1 MCEVAYLPKARGRRY
16 FKLIGGVITLILV
29 AVLLDSLIL
38 EPYAIFLS
46 TTTLNVHDPRVPSN
60 KSIKLLHLTDLH
72 ISTYGFREM
81 RVIQLVKSL
90 RPDVIVMTGD
100 YVSSKEGLL
109 GLREFLSNLR
119 SVVGA
124 TPIVSILGNW
134 DYWSS
139 VPDEVIRLLKEYG
152 VYVLNDRYMILSI
165 GDVKVTFVGFNSFTG
180 TYTLPNFT
188 VLKEAPSRYPIVV
201 LLHEPALSKYVIK
214 YRGDVTLILA
224 GHCHGGQVKL
234 FGEALFLP
242 EGCEGCYEG
251 ACKVGN
257 TVMYVSRG
265 IGTSIL
271 PVRFTSPPEIVI
283 AYLTSPK

>member
-1 MCEVAYLPKARGRRY
+1 MPKARGRRY

-29 AVLLDSLIL
+29 VALLDSLIL

-46 TTTLNVHDPRVPSN
+46 TTTLNVPDSRVPSS
-60 KSIKLLHLTDLH
+60 KPIKLLHLTDLH

-134 DYWSS
+134 DFWSS

-152 VYVLNDRYMILSI
+152 VYVLNDSYMILSI
-165 GDVKVTFVGFNSFTG
+165 DDVKVTLVGFNSFTG

-201 LLHEPALSKYVIK
+201 LLHEPALSKYVIE

-242 EGCEGCYEG
+242 EGCEEYYEG
-251 ACKVGN
+251 VCKVGN